1 MTITTDAVP
10 DTMRAAVYHGNRDI
24 RFETVPAPSAGP
36 GELLLRTGTVGVCGS
51 DLGEFAHGPLQ
62 HPVEVAHPH
71 TGHLGP
77 IVPGH
82 EFSGTVIAVGDGVS
96 DEWVGKTVASCGSV
110 CCGECGPCRRGE
122 SNLCTTYSGVGLHRN
137 GALGEYVST
146 PVEACIAVDE
156 LGLSMDEAAL
166 CQPMA
171 IAVHNVRRVGDV
183 NGETVLL
190 TGAGGIGAF
199 LAYVLTQLGAKAIV
213 VDRDERRLAIAEE
226 LGAYRTVLVDG
237 ADDRARIRQ
246 AVEGEDVR
254 LFLEATGVRPVL
266 DTVLAI
272 SPKGARIVAI
282 GIQHAPVE
290 IDLAALTLMEKTL
303 IGSNALVREVDFP
316 IAVDLVARRRGRWS
330 IVAPRVLPLDRLV
343 SDALVPMSEGRA
355 SAIKILVDPS
365 AAEIR
370 DSETG

>member
-1 MTITTDAVP
+1 MTQTTTALP
-10 DTMRAAVYHGNRDI
+10 ATMRAALYRGNRDI
-24 RFETVPAPSAGP
+24 SFETVPTPAAGP

-51 DLGEFAHGPLQ
+51 DVGEFAHGPLQ
-62 HPVEVAHPH
+62 HPVNVAHPH

-82 EFSGTVIAVGDGVS
+82 EFSGTVVAVGEGV
-96 DEWVGKTVASCGSV
+96 DESWIGKTVASCGSV
-110 CCGECGPCRRGE
+110 CCGECPACRRGE
-122 SNLCTTYSGVGLHRN
+122 SNLCATYSGVGLHRN

-156 LGLSMDEAAL
+156 LGLSLDEAAL

-171 IAVHNVRRVGDV
+171 IAVHNVRRAGDIE
-183 NGETVLL
+183 GETVLL

-199 LAYVLTQLGAKAIV
+199 LSYVLTQLGAKAVV
-213 VDRDERRLAIAEE
+213 VDRDAKRLAIAEE

-237 ADDRARIRQ
+237 TDDEARIRQ
-246 AVEGEDVR
+246 AIEGENVR
-254 LFLEATGVRPVL
+254 FFLEATGVRPVL

-290 IDLAALTLMEKTL
+290 LDLASITLMEKTL
-303 IGSNALVREVDFP
+303 IGTNALVREIDFP
-316 IAVDLVARRRGRWS
+316 IAVDLVARRRGHWK
-330 IVAPRVLPLDRLV
+330 IVAPRVLPLDQLV

-355 SAIKILVDPS
+355 EAIKILIDPS
-365 AAEIR
+365 AIEAR
-370 DSETG
+370 DSLTD